1 MKNSNKPKVSIVIPV
16 YKPEEEI
23 FKKVKEMLKKQTI
36 KAEIVENWNMP
47 EVMSINAGIKK
58 AKGDIIVIL
67 AQDCIPENEFWLEK
81 LISPLKDKKVVA
93 TVSNLLLPED
103 YWKKYPFFLRI
114 VTLNERN
121 ILYPSFDMRACAYRK
136 KDLIDVGL
144 INEDPKLISV
154 EVDTIIRLKDKGK
167 IVRANVMVFHVHNQ
181 KSFRDVIKKLYIYSE
196 GNGKVVR
203 KHPEVLKELGEQVGG
218 FWLRIIRAT
227 PILGIVFI
235 VCRFPFRKYFYLFPF
250 YAIIAI
256 LPIHAVNI
264 FGFWKGFFIDK
275 ESIRNKEVLEENKLK
290 LSKKN

>member
-1 MKNSNKPKVSIVIPV
+1 MRKFKVSIVIPV

-47 EVMSINAGIKK
+47 EVKSINTGIKR
-58 AKGDIIVIL
+58 ANGDIIVTL

-81 LISPLKDKKVVA
+81 LVSPLKNKNVVA
-93 TVSNLLLPED
+93 TVSDLLLPEH

-121 ILYPSFDMRACAYRK
+121 ILHPSFDMRACAYRK
-136 KDLIDVGL
+136 KDLMDVGL
-144 INEDPKLISV
+144 INEDPKIIGV
-154 EVDTIIRLKDKGK
+154 EIDTITRLKNKGK
-167 IVRANVMVFHVHNQ
+167 IVRANAIVFHVHNQ
-181 KSFRDVIKKLYIYSE
+181 KNFKDVIKKLYIYSE

-203 KHPEVLKELGEQVGG
+203 KHSKILRELGEPVGG

-227 PILGIVFI
+227 PLLGIMFI
-235 VCRFPFRKYFYLFPF
+235 VYRFPFKKYFYLFPF

-256 LPIHAVNI
+256 LPIHLVNI
-264 FGFWKGFFIDK
+264 LGFWRGFFVDR
-275 ESIRNKEVLEENKLK
+275 ESMRNKEVLEEINTK
-290 LSKKN
+290 LSNTNE